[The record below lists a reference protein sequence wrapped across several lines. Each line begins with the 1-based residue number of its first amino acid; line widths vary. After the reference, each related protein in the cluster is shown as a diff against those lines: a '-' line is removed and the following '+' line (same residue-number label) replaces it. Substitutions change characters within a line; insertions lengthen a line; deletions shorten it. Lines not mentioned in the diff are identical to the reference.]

1 MFRRS
6 VKAILLCTALVLAA
20 PALRPLTPAVAKESC
35 KVQIRNLNHIEVPDD
50 YDPYEG
56 VRIGYHQFEVQHQ
69 NGPGC
74 RFMVSADAGSNGGRQ
89 MRFGQNLLDYELY
102 TSADLSQPV
111 ASEGGPVSATF
122 TGYVDAEKDQTRFTL
137 FSMVPAGQLVRKG
150 SYNDQIRFEV
160 YELEDGVPTQ
170 LLDTSNTQVRA
181 RVREVVQATVIIG
194 GVPRALAGTVGTV
207 DLGELT
213 DGGEGHFDLEVSG
226 NGEFDLY
233 LSSENGGELRRA
245 GSGPGIPYRINVD
258 GQTVDLRSSR
268 TLMLDGDGQRRYS
281 LVVSSQRVDQAI
293 AGTYGDNLYLS
304 VEAR

>member
-1 MFRRS
+1 MAVFGR
-6 VKAILLCTALVLAA
+6 AATPILFCAVLAIA
-20 PALRPLTPAVAKESC
+20 GPALTPAAAKESC
-35 KVQIRNLNHIEVPDD
+35 KVQIRSLNHIEVPDD

-56 VRIGYHQFEVQHQ
+56 ARTGYHQFEVQHQ

-74 RFMVSADAGSNGGRQ
+74 HFMVSAGDGSNGGRQ

-150 SYNDQIRFEV
+150 SYNDQIRFEA
-160 YELEDGVPTQ
+160 YELEDGVPTR

-213 DGGEGHFDLEVSG
+213 DGGEGRFELEVSG

-233 LSSENGGELRRA
+233 LSSENGGELRRS

-258 GQTVDLRSSR
+258 GQTVDLRSIR